1 MTAGAVFDV
10 DGTLLDSMGI
20 WISLGSR
27 YLRSLG
33 YDPPPDL
40 DDRLRVMSLP
50 QGVRFCRRICG
61 MRESEEEIL
70 GGIRSVITGFYRER
84 ALLKPGAKEFL
95 VSLAEAG
102 IPLAVATASDPSL
115 VRAAFRRLEI
125 LSLFRG
131 ILTCS
136 DLGVG
141 KDSPFLFEEAL
152 SLLGTSRDKTY
163 VFEDSF
169 LALSTAK
176 EAGFPTVAVYDPHE
190 EDQVRL
196 MNTAGCYLRDF
207 RDPSAFWRY
216 AELPGPRKGGN
227 P

>member
-1 MTAGAVFDV
+1 METGAVFDV

-40 DDRLRVMSLP
+40 DERLRVMSLP
-50 QGVRFCRRICG
+50 QGVRACRRICG

-70 GGIRSVITGFYRER
+70 GGIRGVITGFYRDE
-84 ALLKPGAKEFL
+84 ALLKPGAKDFL
-95 VSLAEAG
+95 LALAAKG
-102 IPLAVATASDPSL
+102 IPLAVATASDPEL

-125 LSLFRG
+125 LPLFRG
-131 ILTCS
+131 ILACS

-141 KDSPFLFEEAL
+141 KDSPLLFEEAL
-152 SLLGTSRDKTY
+152 RLLGTSRHRTY

-169 LALSTAK
+169 LSLLTAK
-176 EAGFPTVAVYDPHE
+176 KAGFPTVAVYDPHE
-190 EDQVRL
+190 EEEERL
-196 MNTAGCYLRDF
+196 ADAAGCYLRDF
-207 RDPSAFWRY
+207 RDPSPFWRFSG
-216 AELPGPRKGGN
+216 LGPEGGTL
-227 P
+227 